1 MLTIEDENTLIK
13 MENLI
18 GLHEK
23 QLFKK
28 PTKIKTSEGE
38 YIITKDDFIDFIN
51 LIERQIHE
59 REQKNKKANEFNK
72 NHKEYHRI
80 INNMHYFRKT
90 NNIERLEYWQNKLDE
105 YKRR

>member
-1 MLTIEDENTLIK
+1 MLTIEEENTLIK

-18 GLHEK
+18 GIHEK

-28 PTKIKTSEGE
+28 PTKVKTPEGE

-59 REQKNKKANEFNK
+59 REQRNQKANEFNK
-72 NHKEYHRI
+72 KHKEYHRI

-90 NNIERLEYWQNKLDE
+90 NNIERLEYWQNKLEE